1 MSNNFMFLG
10 MLCFGINFCDAQKV
24 GIGTTSPVYTLDI
37 KTTTNKPED
46 KAFRILNSDDKII
59 MSGRNNGA
67 FGFGATTTDN
77 PIAQMTVYGKD
88 NTYLDTVPTF
98 SIYAQDTKA
107 SFRTY
112 INPKQKELN
121 QSYMGTHS
129 WILDKDSSKTTYKT
143 ANASGASAYGAFV
156 GFHSNGTANGF
167 FLFDSGTTVFASHRI
182 DSSPAIYS
190 SVLSGDRQIALLTSG
205 SLRIEDEGKA
215 YSAESSCTNPG
226 VIAFDSTNDNF
237 IGCVEIYSNGVK
249 TGEMKWKKL
258 NNN

>member
-1 MSNNFMFLG
+1 MPNNFMFLG

-37 KTTTNKPED
+37 KTASNKSED
-46 KAFRILNSDDKII
+46 KALRILNSDGKII

-67 FGFGATTTDN
+67 FGFGATTTDS

-88 NTYLDTVPTF
+88 NSYLDTVPTF
-98 SIYAQDTKA
+98 SIYAQDTQA

-129 WILDKDSSKTTYKT
+129 WILDKDSSKITYKT
-143 ANASGASAYGAFV
+143 TNASGVSAYGAFV
-156 GFHSNGTANGF
+156 GFHSTSTANGF
-167 FLFDSGTTVFASHRI
+167 FLLDSGTTVFASHRL
-182 DSSPAIYS
+182 DQNSSLYG
-190 SVLSGDRQIALLTSG
+190 SVLTGDRQIALLTNG
-205 SLRIEDEGKA
+205 SLRIEDEGKS